1 MQMNNTALNA
11 QLVDLAERVIEVT
24 PTFVMVDKQ
33 QTAQQRRAHEPITQ
47 AKRWGATVKIA
58 GMTSM
63 EFGEMF
69 DVLHDIKHLA
79 FDGSTGGS
87 YTRAKAIQSVKD
99 EAAQEFFRVMSLI
112 ARECER
118 WGGNNFSQAIEHLN
132 NYTTKEGN

>member
-1 MQMNNTALNA
+1 MSTTTLNA
-11 QLVDLAERVIEVT
+11 QLVEIAERVIEVT

-47 AKRWGATVKIA
+47 RKSWGATVKIA

-69 DVLHDIKHLA
+69 DYLHEIKHPA

-87 YTRAKAIQSVKD
+87 YTRAKAIQLVKD
-99 EAAQEFFRVMSLI
+99 EATEEFVRVMTLM

>member
-1 MQMNNTALNA
+1 MDITTLNA
-11 QLVDLAERVIEVT
+11 ELIELAERVIEVT
-24 PTFVMVDKQ
+24 PVFVMVDKQ

-47 AKRWGATVKIA
+47 VKRWGATVKIA

-69 DVLHDIKHLA
+69 DFLDEIKHTA
-79 FDGSTGGS
+79 FHGASGGS
-87 YTRAKAIQSVKD
+87 YTKAKAIQLVKD
-99 EAAQEFFRVMSLI
+99 EATEEFVRVMTLI

-132 NYTTKEGN
+132 NHTTKAGN